1 MGYVKNPKLT
11 FNVSNLTSKQYRN
24 PSSQSVTNAT
34 AYGTSGTPSFVSA
47 KNVFYYLG
55 APRFISATLSVDF

>member
-1 MGYVKNPKLT
+1 
-11 FNVSNLTSKQYRN
+11 VSNLLDRQFRN

-34 AYGTSGTPSFVSA
+34 AFPGVTA

-55 APRFISATLSVDF
+55 APRFVSATLRVDF